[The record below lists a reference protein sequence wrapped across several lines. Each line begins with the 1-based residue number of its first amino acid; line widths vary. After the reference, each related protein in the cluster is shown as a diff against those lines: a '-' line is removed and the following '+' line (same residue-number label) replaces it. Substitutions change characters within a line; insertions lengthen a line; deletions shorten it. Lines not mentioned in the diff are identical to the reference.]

1 MKNFVARHIAHEI
14 QFLSKLG
21 RGELFGMAAFLPA
34 QRSVLEWL
42 HFPCRKAAI
51 VDIEIA
57 VCTNRS
63 SGRRIIANKDCGL
76 RQTM

>member
-1 MKNFVARHIAHEI
+1 
-14 QFLSKLG
+14 
-21 RGELFGMAAFLPA
+21 MAAFLPA
-34 QRSVLEWL
+34 LRSVLEWL